1 MTKAVLF
8 DLGDTLFGLNPMHDV
23 TEAFA
28 SFLVAEGL
36 EDAETEALRTL
47 ESLRERLMAG
57 YAVGQLDEPSI
68 AELVR
73 PFIGSGDFAARA
85 AEHLDHLLGEADV
98 ARWEA
103 RDRSVV
109 LGAIRDAG
117 LPIGFVS
124 NTLTAPN
131 VMRRRLAEFGLLEFA
146 GPAVFSVEQRVRKP
160 NPAIYRAALEQLGV
174 APEDVLFVGD
184 RVREDVRGPQALG
197 MRSVLTHEFR
207 QEDPAD
213 SNPLAVIAALDDLL
227 KFLD

>member
-8 DLGDTLFGLNPMHDV
+8 DLGDTLFRLKPMPDV
-23 TEAFA
+23 TDAFT
-28 SFLVAEGL
+28 SFLAAEGR
-36 EDAETEALRTL
+36 DDPETEAVRTL

-57 YAVGQLDEPSI
+57 YANGQVEEPSI
-68 AELVR
+68 ADLAR
-73 PFIGSGDFAARA
+73 PFIGDDAFSARA
-85 AEHLDHLLGEADV
+85 AGYLDDLLGEADV

-103 RDRSVV
+103 RDRSAV

-124 NTLTAPN
+124 NTLTAPA
-131 VMRRRLAEFGLLEFA
+131 VMRRRLREFELLHHAEA
-146 GPAVFSVEQRVRKP
+146 AVFSVEQRVRKP
-160 NPAIYRAALEQLGV
+160 NPAIYRTALEQLGV

-213 SNPLAVIAALDDLL
+213 SNPLAVIAALDGLL
-227 KFLD
+227 EFLD